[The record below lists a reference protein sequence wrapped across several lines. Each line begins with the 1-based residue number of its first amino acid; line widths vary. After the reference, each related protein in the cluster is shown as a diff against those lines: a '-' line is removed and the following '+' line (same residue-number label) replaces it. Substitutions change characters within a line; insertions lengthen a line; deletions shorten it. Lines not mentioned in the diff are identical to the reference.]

1 MDTTFSILLNRYI
14 DSFTINKAEF
24 IRMCS
29 IDKSTFYKILNGTR
43 IPTKKQFQTI
53 CNNLTLSDRDYIDIE
68 KAYFSVLNGQQ
79 AVDSISGAIKCLTAL
94 SKKEGTFVYSP
105 KKDAENLDKEGK
117 KYFPFSKYQNYFFQE
132 LDNRL
137 SDENA
142 RMDAFVDS
150 SCGKIFNLVMGVL
163 MKHSERKGLVRHLF
177 QYPNNLSANQNS
189 ILESFADEASIITG
203 NLKFYEV
210 WYYYSLGNAASSDGV
225 FMPFEIIF
233 KDELILFSADGF
245 IILKDRDVIDA
256 AEEHFENVLS
266 RSKKLLQYYDDI
278 YSYSEAYKPI
288 YDNQKNEWYC
298 YHSSFCSMNLITVDL
313 IKKYV
318 PEKYFE
324 FSKNYFEKARVAK
337 TKVEYLSIIGLEKFA
352 RTGILDEVP
361 RELAGKIEK
370 EDRVLLLKKILERL
384 QKKYYII
391 NSKFLPT
398 TDGWNVYVI
407 DDKHVLICKDSST
420 RYILIDEIN
429 IVNAFTIFMKNIY
442 DTHLVLSYDEAREK
456 IQGLIDSCEE

>member
-1 MDTTFSILLNRYI
+1 MDTTFSILLNRYV
-14 DSFTINKAEF
+14 DSLTINKAEF

-53 CNNLTLSDRDYIDIE
+53 CNNLTLSDRDYIELE
-68 KAYFSVLNGQQ
+68 KSYFSVLNGQQ
-79 AVDSISGAIKCLTAL
+79 AVDSISGAIKCLAAL
-94 SKKEGTFVYSP
+94 SKSEGALVYAPLTESVFKE
-105 KKDAENLDKEGK
+105 AEKRT
-117 KYFPFSKYQNYFFQE
+117 YFPFSKYQNYFYQV
-132 LDNRL
+132 LDEKL
-137 SDENA
+137 SDKNA
-142 RMDAFVDS
+142 GMDLFMDS
-150 SCGKIFNLVMGVL
+150 SCGKIFDLVMGVL
-163 MKHSERKGLVRHLF
+163 MKHSDRKGLVRHLF
-177 QYPNNLSANQNS
+177 QYANNLSANQNT

-233 KDELILFSADGF
+233 KDELILLSADGF
-245 IILKDRDVIDA
+245 IILKDRDIVDA
-256 AEEHFENVLS
+256 AEDHFENVLNK
-266 RSKKLLQYYDDI
+266 SKKLLQYYDDI
-278 YSYSEAYKPI
+278 YSYSESYKSI

-298 YHSSFCSMNLITVDL
+298 YHSSFCSMNLVTVDL

-324 FSKNYFEKARVAK
+324 FSKNYFERACVAK
-337 TKVEYLSIIGLEKFA
+337 TKIEYLSIIGLETFA
-352 RTGILDEVP
+352 RTGILDEIP

-370 EDRVLLLKKILERL
+370 EDRVLLLKKIQEKL

-391 NSKFLPT
+391 NSKYLPT

-407 DDKHVLICKDSST
+407 DDKHLLICKDSST

-442 DTHLVLSYDEAREK
+442 DSHLVLSYDEAREK